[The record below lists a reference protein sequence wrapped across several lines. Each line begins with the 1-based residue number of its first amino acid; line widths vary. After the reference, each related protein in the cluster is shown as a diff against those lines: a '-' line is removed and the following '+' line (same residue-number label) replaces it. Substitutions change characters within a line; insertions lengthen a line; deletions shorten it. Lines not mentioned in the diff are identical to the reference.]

1 MASALNKQKQKIGM
15 IPRFASMALV
25 ALLVGACAEVPLAPQ
40 ESLPGTAVQSAPAKE
55 PSPVVVQN
63 TSLVLATEPP
73 PAVAQ
78 NVSPAPA
85 AAPLPE
91 AAETA
96 PPQPADMWER
106 LRAGFRIPDMD
117 NKRVRMWERYYS
129 DRPDYVEFIVELG
142 SHYLYYVVQEVER
155 RNMPAEIA
163 LLPMIESAY
172 NPYAYSRSHASG
184 MWQFIR
190 STAKVYGLRQNY
202 WYDGRRDVMA
212 ATNAAL
218 DYLQDL
224 HAAFG
229 SWDLALAAYNMG
241 EGGLSRAI
249 ARNKARKRP
258 TDYEHLRIPRETRN
272 YFPKLQAVKNI
283 ISDPARFGL
292 KLAAIPNQ
300 PYFTAL
306 ATDRHI
312 DVKLAAELAEI
323 SIEEFRILNPA
334 HNKPVIR
341 AANGTDTILLP
352 LANVETFRRN
362 LAAYEE
368 PLVSWQ
374 VYKFKRKDR
383 LAKIAAKHGVSLAYL
398 KQVNGIAPRRWV
410 KPGQSI
416 VVPVKSAAEPNLPD
430 LPAPRFIRVR
440 YYPQPKKKL
449 EQPDTRTS
457 APPQFTTRIA
467 QKPAGPTHV
476 ALTFEGPLQ
485 EDGLVLARHALD

>member
-1 MASALNKQKQKIGM
+1 MASASNKQKQKQKNGM
-15 IPRFASMALV
+15 ILRIALTALV
-25 ALLVGACAEVPLAPQ
+25 ALLVGACAQVPLTPQ
-40 ESLPGTAVQSAPAKE
+40 ETQGTQETLPEAAAQATPAKE
-55 PSPVVVQN
+55 PPLVVVVEN
-63 TSLVLATEPP
+63 V
-73 PAVAQ
+73 PA
-78 NVSPAPA
+78 APA
-85 AAPLPE
+85 APSPIQAVE
-91 AAETA
+91 NA

-106 LRAGFRIPDMD
+106 LRAGFSIPDVD
-117 NKRVRMWERYYS
+117 NRRVRMWERYYS
-129 DRPDYVEFIVELG
+129 ERPDYVEFIVEL
-142 SHYLYYVVQEVER
+142 SSNFLYHVLQEVER
-155 RNMPAEIA
+155 RNMPTEIA

-190 STAKVYGLRQNY
+190 STGKLYGLRQNF

-224 HAAFG
+224 HKTFG

-241 EGGLSRAI
+241 EGGLGRAI
-249 ARNKARKRP
+249 ARNKRRKRP

-292 KLAAIPNQ
+292 KLAKVPNR
-300 PYFTAL
+300 PYFATVI
-306 ATDRHI
+306 TDRHI

-341 AANGTDTILLP
+341 AANGGETILLP
-352 LANVETFRRN
+352 LANVETFRKN

-416 VVPVKSAAEPNLPD
+416 VVPVKSAAEPYLPD

-449 EQPDTRTS
+449 EQPDTQTS
-457 APPQFTTRIA
+457 APSQSTTRIA
-467 QKPAGPTHV
+467 QKPAGPTRV
-476 ALTFEGPLQ
+476 ALTLESPL
-485 EDGLVLARHALD
+485 